1 MPPTSDRQFDCG
13 FLDGILPEDQR
24 STDPSRLEQY
34 SRDASNQHE
43 PVMPD
48 AVVWPRSAEEVAAV
62 LEAANDRG
70 VPVTPW
76 SGGSGLEGNAI
87 PVKGGI
93 VCNTYELTRLDVRPD
108 DLQAIVGAGVIYDDL
123 NEELASHG
131 LRFPPG
137 ISSGEVATIG
147 GMVATNASGF
157 NAVGYGE
164 TRDHVLRLE
173 VVLADGRVIEC
184 GRNVVKTS
192 SGYSLKDLFVG
203 SEGTLGVVTEATL
216 GLAGIPA
223 EKRAAVVTF
232 PTPTDACRTVSEVI
246 RFGLRPG
253 ALEFVDAFSI
263 EAINAYSDGADLPVA
278 PTLIIELH
286 ANNSG
291 IEEDVAF
298 ARSICEDNNAETWE
312 AADEAEMAGVWRAR
326 RDANPALHNW
336 REGWDMAMPGD
347 VVVPISHYP
356 NLIDFVN
363 ETAEELDL
371 VCSNMGHAGDGT
383 LHYTPIVEV
392 DNEDMQ
398 ARAEELNQRVVAY
411 TIDLG
416 GTITGEH
423 GVGIGKRK
431 FMADEHGEA
440 LAVMQAIKNTLDPN
454 GIMNPGKVLP
464 D

>member
-1 MPPTSDRQFDCG
+1 MPHMPDRRYDCG
-13 FLDGILPEDQR
+13 FLSDIVPADRVTTER
-24 STDPSRLEQY
+24 TRLEQY
-34 SRDASNQHE
+34 SQDASNQHE
-43 PVMPD
+43 PALPD
-48 AVVWPRSAEEVAAV
+48 AVVWPHTADEIAEI
-62 LEAANDRG
+62 LSSANDRNI
-70 VPVTPW
+70 PVTPW

-87 PVKGGI
+87 PVAGGV
-93 VCNTYELTRLDVRPD
+93 VCNTYEMTDVDVRPE
-108 DLQAIVGAGVIYDDL
+108 DLQAVVGAGVIYDEL
-123 NEELASHG
+123 NAELAVHG

-164 TRDHVLRLE
+164 TRDHVHRLE
-173 VVLADGRVIEC
+173 VVLPDGRIIEC

-216 GLAGIPA
+216 GLAGVPA

-232 PTPTDACRTVSEVI
+232 PTPSDACQAVAEII

-263 EAINAYSDGADLPVA
+263 EAINDYSDGADLPVA

-286 ANNSG
+286 ANTSG

-298 ARSICEDNNAETWE
+298 AKGICEDNEAETWE
-312 AADEAEMAGVWRAR
+312 ATDEAEMDGVWRAR

-347 VVVPISHYP
+347 VVVPISRYP
-356 NLIDFVN
+356 DLIDFVE

-371 VCSNMGHAGDGT
+371 VCSNMGHAGDGN
-383 LHYTPIVEV
+383 LHYTPIIDVNDAE
-392 DNEDMQ
+392 MR
-398 ARAEELNQRVVAY
+398 ARADELNRRVIDF

-440 LAVMQAIKNTLDPN
+440 LSVMRQIKDVLDPN
-454 GIMNPGKVLP
+454 AIMNPGKVLP
-464 D
+464 E